1 MQETLVRSLG
11 WEDPL
16 EKENGLPFQYSCL
29 KNPIDRG
36 AWWATIHGVAESYTT
51 EHSTH
56 YTASEEYLKV
66 RGVLASLE
74 AQW

>member
-1 MQETLVRSLG
+1 M
-11 WEDPL
+11 
-16 EKENGLPFQYSCL
+16 ENLM
-29 KNPIDRG
+29 DEG
-36 AWWATIHGVAESYTT
+36 AWRATIHGVAESDTT